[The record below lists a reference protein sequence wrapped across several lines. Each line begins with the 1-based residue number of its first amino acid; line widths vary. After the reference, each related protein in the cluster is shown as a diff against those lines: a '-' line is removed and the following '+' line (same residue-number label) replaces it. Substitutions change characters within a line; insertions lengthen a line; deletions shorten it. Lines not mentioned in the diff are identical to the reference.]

1 MTDSLKE
8 QFHYVYLASKSPRR
22 RAILKKMGVRF
33 ELIVFSKATGVELDE
48 NPLKNENINEYSERI
63 TREKLELGWNAVNDR
78 KLLPSPVLVADTC
91 IGFKAKLLVK
101 PSNLDDAFNIL
112 TKLSGNT
119 HYVYTTIAI
128 QFGDTRELYQQIRSE
143 I

>member
-33 ELIVFSKATGVELDE
+33 ELIVFSKGIGVELNE
-48 NPLKNENINEYSERI
+48 EPQKNEEINEYSERI
-63 TREKLELGWNAVNDR
+63 TYEKLELGWNAVNDR

-91 IGFKAKLLVK
+91 IGFQGKLLV
-101 PSNLDDAFNIL
+101 N
-112 TKLSGNT
+112 
-119 HYVYTTIAI
+119 
-128 QFGDTRELYQQIRSE
+128 RQI
-143 I
+143 